1 MGQDTYSNFG
11 ISTSS
16 TFNFTNLPL
25 IKKIYDIPDIE
36 LFISNDNYND
46 EVTNI
51 EQIEVLDNFIKYG
64 IHDTVEEYETEEIQP
79 YHNIQYYALIPVVTT
94 YARNISRRK
103 NPLIYS
109 EYCVSVEQVF
119 SKINTAQQLF
129 LDIGIPKE
137 NIRTGYSFIDSC

>member
-36 LFISNDNYND
+36 LYIPNDNYND

-64 IHDTVEEYETEEIQP
+64 IHDTV
-79 YHNIQYYALIPVVTT
+79 V
-94 YARNISRRK
+94 
-103 NPLIYS
+103 
-109 EYCVSVEQVF
+109 
-119 SKINTAQQLF
+119 
-129 LDIGIPKE
+129 
-137 NIRTGYSFIDSC
+137 